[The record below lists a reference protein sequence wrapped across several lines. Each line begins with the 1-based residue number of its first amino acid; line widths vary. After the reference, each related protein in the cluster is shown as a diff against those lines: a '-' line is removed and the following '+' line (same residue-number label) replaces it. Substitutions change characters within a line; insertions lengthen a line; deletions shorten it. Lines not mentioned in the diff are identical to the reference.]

1 MLLFI
6 KIALFMVSLQSNET
20 LREKWMEDKQ
30 ASVVRVSRMLLY
42 MFETVNNL
50 IYKTV
55 MYCHC

>member
-6 KIALFMVSLQSNET
+6 KVALFLVSLQSNET

-50 IYKTV
+50 INKTV

>member
-1 MLLFI
+1 MLSFTSI
-6 KIALFMVSLQSNET
+6 FMVMVSLQSNET